1 MKDEPMKQ
9 KSKFLSYV
17 LRHCPDE
24 IGITLDLEGWTDIAA
39 LLEQAAHRGTEISR
53 AELDQIV
60 ATSDKKR
67 FTVSTDGK
75 RIRAAQGH
83 SVPVALGLEPMV
95 PPETLFHGTALAN
108 LTSIRAEGLT
118 PQNRQQ
124 VHLSADVETAR
135 KVGSRHGKPYVL
147 TVDAAR
153 MQREGHQ
160 FYQADNGV
168 WLTDK
173 VPASYLVD

>member
-1 MKDEPMKQ
+1 
-9 KSKFLSYV
+9 
-17 LRHCPDE
+17 
-24 IGITLDLEGWTDIAA
+24 
-39 LLEQAAHRGTEISR
+39 
-53 AELDQIV
+53 
-60 ATSDKKR
+60 
-67 FTVSTDGK
+67 
-75 RIRAAQGH
+75 
-83 SVPVALGLEPMV
+83 MV